1 MTLYEK
7 EEVRAAAVQAA
18 AQMLGEAAWWRRDA
32 KRNGI
37 DIGTE
42 YVPSPALQQLTEHV
56 ATYIARGRWE
66 VGG

>member
-18 AQMLGEAAWWRRDA
+18 AQMLGEAAWWRRDTPE
-32 KRNGI
+32 NGVRRV
-37 DIGTE
+37 TE
-42 YVPSPALQQLTEHV
+42 YVPSPALKQLADHV

-66 VGG
+66 VDG